1 MKLRKKLIPF
11 LALAAA
17 WIFTP
22 DDGSNALN
30 AQMNRRWMARNKNI
44 TMAFRDVKAFQRG
57 DLLTVVINEQS
68 DVENLD
74 RRQMDKIAQSATDGD
89 ANLGFSGFVGNSA
102 GGGTFDATSNGLRRY
117 NGNAIYQS
125 ARGFLD
131 RFTVQVLD
139 ELPNGN
145 LLVGGKRYV
154 NVEGDPRELWLT
166 GMIRKTDIAANN
178 TITSQN
184 IANLNLRY
192 VSGPSGNENK
202 FFNQGWLS
210 RKINRIFPY

>member
-1 MKLRKKLIPF
+1 MTREKSLITTLLCVIF
-11 LALAAA
+11 
-17 WIFTP
+17 WIGLPTQE
-22 DDGSNALN
+22 SLE
-30 AQMNRRWMARNKNI
+30 AQVNRRWLGRKSSI
-44 TMAFRDVKAFQRG
+44 TMAFRDIKATRRG
-57 DLLTVVINEQS
+57 DLLMIVINEQS

-74 RRQMDKIAQSATDGD
+74 RRQMDKIAQSSTDAD

-102 GGGTFDATSNGLRRY
+102 GGGTFDSSSNGLRRY

-125 ARGFLD
+125 ERGFLD

-145 LLVGGKRYV
+145 LLIGGKRYL

-166 GMIRKTDIAANN
+166 GIIRSVDVAANN

-184 IANLNLRY
+184 IADMNLRY

-210 RKINRIFPY
+210 KRINRIWPY